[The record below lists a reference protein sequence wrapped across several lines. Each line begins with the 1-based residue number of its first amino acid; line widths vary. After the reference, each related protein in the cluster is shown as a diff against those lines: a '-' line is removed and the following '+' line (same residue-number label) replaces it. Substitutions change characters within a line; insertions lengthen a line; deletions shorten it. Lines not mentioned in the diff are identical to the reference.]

1 VIIMPALTIQRKTI
15 IAALSVLML
24 CALSSGTGMWVAL
37 KLSAGIDRAVDSGQ
51 IMRTHMGADMMHDAL
66 RGDVYAAIISADPAT
81 GLTLEDAEKDFQEHK
96 AEFEKLITENEAA
109 DLPSQTRGLLAKVK
123 IPLQDYVAGARA
135 IIALAGTDAE
145 AAKEQ
150 LPRFAELFKQLE
162 TAMEEVSDSVTN
174 AAMSDAAEAKADAKL
189 AKWIMA
195 GLLALGL
202 VFALALTILA
212 QTGIVRPIEKITSAL
227 DRLAS
232 GDLST
237 KVPDLKT
244 DDEIG
249 RMARALRIF
258 REEMQGRQ
266 SEVEA
271 RKARDAADEECVRH
285 EAVLRA
291 QEEERRMVVASLGQ
305 ALEELS
311 AGNLAFRIAA
321 DFPAEYRKLR
331 DDFNGAIF
339 KLEDVVR
346 TIARA
351 SENTRLGTGE
361 ISSSTDELAQRTSSQ
376 AASLEQVVAALQDM
390 TSTFRTTAQGA
401 ADARAAVG
409 SVRDEAGA
417 SGDVV
422 ARAVEAM
429 SAIHQSAN
437 EVSKIIVVIDEIAFQ
452 TSLLAL
458 NAGVEAARA
467 GDAGRGFAVVAQ
479 EVRALAQRS
488 AESAKE
494 IKGLISASTQQ
505 VDMGVS
511 LVGETGEALNRMAGK
526 VGEIDALVSRIA
538 GAARDQA
545 ARLAEI
551 NSSAN
556 QMDHATRQNAAMA
569 EEMTEVSRNLASD
582 ARELAEM
589 VGRFE
594 VSREDTRDWR
604 MAG

>member
-1 VIIMPALTIQRKTI
+1 MPTLTIKRKTL

-24 CALSSGTGMWVAL
+24 CALSSGIGMWVAL

-66 RGDVYAAIISADPAT
+66 RGDVYAAIISADPES

-96 AEFEKLITENEAA
+96 AEFEKLIIENEAA
-109 DLPSQTRGLLAKVK
+109 DLPSETRGLLAKVK
-123 IPLQDYVAGARA
+123 IPLQDYVKGARE
-135 IIALAGTDAE
+135 IIALAGLDAD
-145 AAKEQ
+145 AAKGQ
-150 LPRFAELFKQLE
+150 LPRFAELFKELE
-162 TAMEEVSDSVTN
+162 TAMEEVSDSVTK
-174 AAMSDAAEAKADAKL
+174 AAASDADEAKADAAL
-189 AKWIMA
+189 AKYIMA

-202 VFALALTILA
+202 AFAVTIAILA
-212 QTGIVRPIEKITSAL
+212 QTSIVGPIEKITSAL
-227 DRLAS
+227 DRLAG

-237 KVPDLKT
+237 KVPDLKN

-249 RMARALRIF
+249 RMARALKIF

-271 RKARDAADEECVRH
+271 RKARDAADEERARH
-285 EAVLRA
+285 EAALRL
-291 QEEERRMVVASLGQ
+291 QEEERRAVVASLGQ

-331 DDFNGAIF
+331 DDFNGAIL

-409 SVRDEAGA
+409 SVRDEAGT

-437 EVSKIIVVIDEIAFQ
+437 EVSKIIGVIDEIAFQ

-511 LVGETGEALNRMAGK
+511 LVGETGAALHRMAGK

-569 EEMTEVSRNLASD
+569 EEMTEVSRNLATE

-589 VGRFE
+589 VSRFE
-594 VSREDTRDWR
+594 VSREAARDWR

>member
-1 VIIMPALTIQRKTI
+1 M
-15 IAALSVLML
+15 
-24 CALSSGTGMWVAL
+24 
-37 KLSAGIDRAVDSGQ
+37 
-51 IMRTHMGADMMHDAL
+51 
-66 RGDVYAAIISADPAT
+66 
-81 GLTLEDAEKDFQEHK
+81 
-96 AEFEKLITENEAA
+96 
-109 DLPSQTRGLLAKVK
+109 
-123 IPLQDYVAGARA
+123 
-135 IIALAGTDAE
+135 
-145 AAKEQ
+145 
-150 LPRFAELFKQLE
+150 
-162 TAMEEVSDSVTN
+162 
-174 AAMSDAAEAKADAKL
+174 
-189 AKWIMA
+189 
-195 GLLALGL
+195 
-202 VFALALTILA
+202 
-212 QTGIVRPIEKITSAL
+212 
-227 DRLAS
+227 
-232 GDLST
+232 
-237 KVPDLKT
+237 
-244 DDEIG
+244 
-249 RMARALRIF
+249 
-258 REEMQGRQ
+258 
-266 SEVEA
+266 
-271 RKARDAADEECVRH
+271 
-285 EAVLRA
+285 RA

-351 SENTRLGTGE
+351 SENTRLGTGK

-569 EEMTEVSRNLASD
+569 EEMTEVSRNLASE

>member
-1 VIIMPALTIQRKTI
+1 
-15 IAALSVLML
+15 
-24 CALSSGTGMWVAL
+24 
-37 KLSAGIDRAVDSGQ
+37 
-51 IMRTHMGADMMHDAL
+51 MRTHMGADMMHDAL
-66 RGDVYAAIISADPAT
+66 RGDVYAAIISADPES

-96 AEFEKLITENEAA
+96 AEFEKLIIENEAA
-109 DLPSQTRGLLAKVK
+109 DLPSETRGLLAKVK
-123 IPLQDYVAGARA
+123 IPLQDYIKGARE
-135 IIALAGTDAE
+135 IIALAGLDAD
-145 AAKEQ
+145 AAKGQ
-150 LPRFAELFKQLE
+150 LSRFAELFKELE
-162 TAMEEVSDSVTN
+162 TAMEEVSDSVTK
-174 AAMSDAAEAKADAKL
+174 AAASDADEAKADAVL
-189 AKWIMA
+189 AKYIMA

-202 VFALALTILA
+202 VFALTIAILA
-212 QTGIVRPIEKITSAL
+212 QTSIVGPIEKITSAL
-227 DRLAS
+227 DRLAG

-271 RKARDAADEECVRH
+271 RKARDAADEERARH
-285 EAVLRA
+285 EALLRL
-291 QEEERRMVVASLGQ
+291 QEEERRTVVAWLGQ
-305 ALEELS
+305 GLEELS
-311 AGNLAFRIAA
+311 AGNLAFRIDA

-331 DDFNGAIF
+331 DDFNSAIL

-361 ISSSTDELAQRTSSQ
+361 ISSSTDDLAQRTSSQ

-437 EVSKIIVVIDEIAFQ
+437 KVSKIIGVIDEIAFQ

-511 LVGETGEALNRMAGK
+511 LVGETGSALHRMAGK

-569 EEMTEVSRNLASD
+569 EEMTEVSRNLATE

-594 VSREDTRDWR
+594 VSREAARDWR